1 MEKKL
6 TSQLISCFLP
16 KYESFDDYL
25 EIILNFGY
33 VCFFT
38 SAVRMAGIVVTV
50 FLILEFLSDYYK
62 IYHLYQKSFSIKCN
76 SIGPWT
82 RAMDIICVMSVFTN
96 LMLFAVASDQIV
108 KFFPSFFVEENKPIG
123 IT

>member
-1 MEKKL
+1 MKAELK
-6 TSQLISCFLP
+6 SQLISCFLP

-38 SAVRMAGIVVTV
+38 SAFRMAGIVVTL
-50 FLILEFLSDYYK
+50 FLLLEFFSDYYK
-62 IYHLYQKSFSIKCN
+62 VYHLYQKPFSIKTK

-82 RAMDIICVMSVFTN
+82 RAMDIICVISVFTN
-96 LMLFAVASDQIV
+96 LMLFSVASDQIV
-108 KFFPSFFVEENKPIG
+108 KFFPTFFV
-123 IT
+123 